1 MDPLVYE
8 FTTSAQ
14 LSPAAQAFRARIH
27 AAVGRDL
34 ERWSYIDADTWV
46 AVCPV
51 CGRSL
56 AVRFHGAA
64 ARADLHCGGG
74 CTEGDILDTIKQAT
88 S

>member
-1 MDPLVYE
+1 VYE

-56 AVRFHGAA
+56 AVRFHG
-64 ARADLHCGGG
+64 RRPRRPPLLGRLYR
-74 CTEGDILDTIKQAT
+74 GDILDTIKQAT